1 MLEAICRLDAVE
13 AIEHQFDG
21 DKSTMYAIGR
31 SMWRFVEPGWIGA
44 DPGRAMWGMLEYS
57 TSELLD
63 G

>member
-1 MLEAICRLDAVE
+1 MIYRSDAVG
-13 AIEHQFDG
+13 AIEHGLHQ
-21 DKSTMYAIGR
+21 DKSAVYAIEW
-31 SMWRFVEPGWIGA
+31 SMRRFVEPGWIGA